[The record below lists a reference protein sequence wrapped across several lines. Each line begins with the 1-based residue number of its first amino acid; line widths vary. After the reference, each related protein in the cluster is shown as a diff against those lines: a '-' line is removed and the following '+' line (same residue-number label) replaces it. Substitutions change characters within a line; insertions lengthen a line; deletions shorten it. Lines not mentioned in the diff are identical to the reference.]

1 MSEQQRSLRGHGAQ
15 TGVVRA
21 AGNCDEVAPLPR
33 AAEASPRASAPPAV
47 NAQGRTASAERSE
60 HGHFTLDL
68 SWVYPYLAV
77 GGGLPTGAADLL
89 KRQAI
94 LRVVD
99 ARDEVADDLLDLR
112 AHGVEVLHVPTP
124 DHRPLDP
131 SRLEQAA
138 RWVVERIDRGER
150 VLIHCE
156 HGIGRSVLLTLAVL
170 VQLELAPADAMR
182 RVKLARPEICPSP
195 AQLDA
200 FVAWCADK
208 GIKDCRWD
216 ELARLAYSAAPCLP
230 RLSGERASDRSG
242 PRPRAPTRFA
252 P

>member
-1 MSEQQRSLRGHGAQ
+1 MSEQERPLRGRGAQ

-21 AGNCDEVAPLPR
+21 AGSCGEIASLQR
-33 AAEASPRASAPPAV
+33 AAEAGPRASAPPSV
-47 NAQGRTASAERSE
+47 SAQIRTVAAERAE
-60 HGHFTLDL
+60 HSRTTLNL

-77 GGGLPTGAADLL
+77 GGSLPRGAAELL

-99 ARDEVADDLLDLR
+99 ARDEAADDVLDLR

-170 VQLELAPADAMR
+170 VQLELPPADAMR

-200 FVAWCADK
+200 FVAWCASK
-208 GIKDCRWD
+208 GVKDCRWD
-216 ELARLAYSAAPCLP
+216 ELARLAYSAVPCIPKLTP
-230 RLSGERASDRSG
+230 ERASERSG
-242 PRPRAPTRFA
+242 PRPRAPSRIA